1 MSRVVPCCAP
11 VHQHS
16 FLFCVCLTQA
26 LSSNFSFSA
35 MFPTLL
41 MLSGEAPLLDFT
53 PAGQVIVSLLSIFSL
68 VIMATAT
75 GILASGFE
83 SAMREA
89 KEKDQTL
96 EHTRRVLRR
105 HLKKEARIQKK
116 EKRIQ
121 KKEARIQRGMEA
133 QTAREAASSSPS
145 RGDTITISSSSSSS
159 SSSSEDLSS
168 EEDEEQQEVIRRE
181 MSGRQ
186 RRRTSHIL
194 RSVSSFKF
202 RSDAETKAVE
212 L

>member
-1 MSRVVPCCAP
+1 
-11 VHQHS
+11 
-16 FLFCVCLTQA
+16 
-26 LSSNFSFSA
+26 
-35 MFPTLL
+35 

-121 KKEARIQRGMEA
+121 KKEARIQRDMEA
-133 QTAREAASSSPS
+133 QTAREAASSSQS
-145 RGDTITISSSSSSS
+145 RGNTITISSSSSS

-168 EEDEEQQEVIRRE
+168 EEEDEEQQEVIRRE
-181 MSGRQ
+181 MSRQ
-186 RRRTSHIL
+186 RRRKSHIL